1 MRCGRIPQMILA
13 VPLAGLFLLG
23 VATPATA
30 TPPDREPVDL
40 PPGTSFTFTDT
51 LGGNPCGFE
60 VQLLVV
66 ANNEVVTTF
75 AQRAGTTSIH
85 VTGTLK
91 VRLTTDA
98 GQSVDLN
105 ISGPTH
111 LTNNADGSVTQIALG
126 RALWVFDPGVGPGLP
141 RLAVISGRTV
151 STFDPGF
158 TLVSVSGHV
167 EDMCSALA
175 GA

>member
-1 MRCGRIPQMILA
+1 MLA
-13 VPLAGLFLLG
+13 LSMAGLFLLG

-40 PPGTSFTFTDT
+40 PPGTSFTLTNT
-51 LGGNPCGFE
+51 LGGNPCGFA

-66 ANNEVVTTF
+66 SNKEVTTTF
-75 AQRAGTTSIH
+75 MEKSGTTSIH

-98 GQSVDLN
+98 RRSVDLN
-105 ISGPTH
+105 ISGPTN
-111 LTNNADGSVTQIALG
+111 LTINADGSITQIALG

-158 TLVSVSGHV
+158 TLVSVGGHV
-167 EDMCSALA
+167 EDMCRALA

>member
-1 MRCGRIPQMILA
+1 MKRHRLSQTVLA
-13 VPLAGLFLLG
+13 APMAGLFLLG

-30 TPPDREPVDL
+30 SPPDREPVVL
-40 PPGTSFTFTDT
+40 PSDPFVFTDT

-60 VQLLVV
+60 VQLEVV
-66 ANNEVVTTF
+66 SNNEVMTTF
-75 AQRAGTTSIH
+75 VEKAGTTSIH

-91 VRLTTDA
+91 VRLTTEA
-98 GQSVDLN
+98 GGSVDLN

-111 LTNNADGSVTQIALG
+111 LTGNADGSTTQIALG

-167 EDMCSALA
+167 EDMCSALS
-175 GA
+175 GS

>member
-1 MRCGRIPQMILA
+1 MRGRRIRKVMLS

-23 VATPATA
+23 VATSATA
-30 TPPDREPVDL
+30 TPPEREPVDL
-40 PPGTSFTFTDT
+40 PPGTSFTLTDT

-60 VQLLVV
+60 VQLLVLE
-66 ANNEVVTTF
+66 NNEVTTTF
-75 AQRAGTTSIH
+75 AERAGTTSIH

-91 VRLTTDA
+91 VRLTGA
-98 GQSVDLN
+98 GRSVDLN

-111 LTNNADGSVTQIALG
+111 LTINADGSVTQIALG

-141 RLAVISGRTV
+141 RLAVISGQTV
-151 STFDPGF
+151 SMFDPGF
-158 TLVSVSGHV
+158 TLVSVSGNV

>member
-1 MRCGRIPQMILA
+1 M
-13 VPLAGLFLLG
+13 
-23 VATPATA
+23 
-30 TPPDREPVDL
+30 
-40 PPGTSFTFTDT
+40 
-51 LGGNPCGFE
+51 
-60 VQLLVV
+60 
-66 ANNEVVTTF
+66 VTTF

-98 GQSVDLN
+98 GRSVDLN

-111 LTNNADGSVTQIALG
+111 LTINADGPVTTQIALG
-126 RALWVFDPGVGPGLP
+126 RALWTFDPGVGPGLP

-158 TLVSVSGHV
+158 TLVSVVGHV

>member
-1 MRCGRIPQMILA
+1 MRCRRVPQMMLA

-23 VATPATA
+23 VATSATA
-30 TPPDREPVDL
+30 TPPDRQPVDL
-40 PPGTSFTFTDT
+40 PPGTSFTLTDT
-51 LGGNPCGFE
+51 LGGNPCGFA

-66 ANNEVVTTF
+66 GNKEVVSTF
-75 AQRAGTTSIH
+75 AQKAGTTSIH

-91 VRLTTDA
+91 VRLTTAA
-98 GQSVDLN
+98 GRSVDLN

-111 LTNNADGSVTQIALG
+111 LTINADGSVTQIALG

-151 STFDPGF
+151 STFNPAF
-158 TLVSVSGHV
+158 NLVSVSGHV

>member
-1 MRCGRIPQMILA
+1 MGFRGIPRMMLA
-13 VPLAGLFLLG
+13 VSMAGLFLFG
-23 VATPATA
+23 IATSATA
-30 TPPDREPVDL
+30 RPPERNPVDL
-40 PPGTSFTFTDT
+40 PPGTSFTLTDT

-60 VQLLVV
+60 VQLQVV
-66 ANNEVVTTF
+66 SNKEVMTTF
-75 AQRAGTTSIH
+75 AQKAGTTSIH

-98 GQSVDLN
+98 GRSADLN

-111 LTNNADGSVTQIALG
+111 LTLNPDGSVTQVALG
-126 RALWVFDPGVGPGLP
+126 RALWVFDPRVGPGLP

-158 TLVSVSGHV
+158 ALESVAGHV
-167 EDMCSALA
+167 EDMCSALTA
-175 GA
+175 A